1 MNHRA
6 MVRLLVVAVATSVV
20 AACSDHASNLGT
32 SVAEPASSVAPARAS
47 AFPSPAATPSA
58 APSASPIETPTPT
71 RTVEA
76 SAAPV
81 AAKPLIVDWTRRS
94 VAGLDGLSDT
104 RATASVGTTTVL
116 LGRGPYDTDVQ
127 QRSMIWR
134 STDGRHWE
142 RTLRTSTDQRINAIT
157 AGGPGF
163 VAVGA
168 NGTQAAVWTSKDG
181 ATWRPVVDS
190 AFDRGWMQSIVAT
203 KSGLVV
209 FGGRSDTDSRVIW
222 TSPDGIEWLAATNE
236 SGLRVARGVEAVAAW
251 EGQALAFVGPGDTLG
266 RVEVWATTGRAE
278 WEQVATLPG
287 DDRFT
292 VYRAA
297 GGPLGWVAFGATDSA
312 TPYVA
317 WYSEDGRHWEKAKT
331 GPDVY
336 TSIIGV
342 DAGFIA
348 TGAVGS
354 LGGETCGDQRDYHG
368 HTWTSADGR
377 TWQRMAVSKDF
388 EWASVSEL
396 MVVGRNLVGIGGS
409 YPGSGHFY
417 DAFVPTRW
425 TAPLPRISIADDA
438 SDRPSKPQTCGG

>member
-6 MVRLLVVAVATSVV
+6 IVRLLVVAVATSV
-20 AACSDHASNLGT
+20 AAGCSDHGSNLGA
-32 SVAEPASSVAPARAS
+32 VAGPAGSIAPASAS
-47 AFPSPAATPSA
+47 ASPSRTATPSA
-58 APSASPIETPTPT
+58 APSTSAIETPTPT
-71 RTVEA
+71 AEA
-76 SAAPV
+76 SAPPA

-94 VAGLDGLSDT
+94 VAGLDGLTET
-104 RATASVGTTTVL
+104 RATASNGGTVVL
-116 LGRGPYDTDVQ
+116 LGHGPHDSDAQ

-163 VAVGA
+163 VAVGS

-181 ATWRPVVDS
+181 VTWRPVVDS
-190 AFDRGWMQSIVAT
+190 AFERGRMQSIVAT
-203 KSGLVV
+203 KGGLVV

-251 EGQALAFVGPGDTLG
+251 NGQALAFVAPGDTLG

-278 WEQVATLPG
+278 WERVATLPG
-287 DDRFT
+287 GDRFT

-297 GGPLGWVAFGATDSA
+297 GGPLGWVALGATDSA

-317 WYSEDGRHWEKAKT
+317 WHSGDGRHWEKAAT
-331 GPDVY
+331 GPDVW
-336 TSIIGV
+336 TSVIGV

-348 TGAVGS
+348 TGSVGS
-354 LGGETCGDQRDYHG
+354 LGDETCGDQRDFHG

-377 TWQRMAVSKDF
+377 TWQRMAVSTDF

-409 YPGSGHFY
+409 YPGSTEHFS
-417 DAFVPTRW
+417 DSFVPTRW
-425 TAPLPRISIADDA
+425 TAPLPSTGLVAEN
-438 SDRPSKPQTCGG
+438 SDRPSKPQGCGG

>member
-1 MNHRA
+1 VKQHA
-6 MVRLLVVAVATSVV
+6 SARLLVVAVAMAVL
-20 AACSDHASNLGT
+20 AACTAPGSSPATSIARPTSSMAPVRSTAS
-32 SVAEPASSVAPARAS
+32 
-47 AFPSPAATPSA
+47 PSPATTPSA

-71 RTVEA
+71 AEV
-76 SAAPV
+76 SAPPV

-94 VAGLDGLSDT
+94 VAGLDGLSEI
-104 RATASVGTTTVL
+104 RAVASDGATTVL
-116 LGRGPYDTDVQ
+116 LGRGPYDTDAQ

-142 RTLRTSTDQRINAIT
+142 RTLRTSTDLRLNAIA

-168 NGTQAAVWTSKDG
+168 NGTQAAVWTSRDG
-181 ATWRPVVDS
+181 LRWREVVDD
-190 AFDRGWMQSIVAT
+190 ALDRGSMRQLVAT
-203 KSGLVV
+203 KSGLVA
-209 FGGRSDTDSRVIW
+209 FGSRLDTDSRMIW
-222 TSPDGIEWLAATNE
+222 TSPDGVEWLAATNE

-251 EGQALAFVGPGDTLG
+251 DGQALAFVGPGDAFG
-266 RVEVWATTGRAE
+266 RVEVWATTGRAD

-292 VYRAA
+292 VYRAT
-297 GGPLGWVAFGATDSA
+297 GGPRGWVALGATDSA
-312 TPYVA
+312 TPYIA
-317 WYSEDGRHWEKAKT
+317 WHSADGRNWEKAAT
-331 GPDVY
+331 GPDV
-336 TSIIGV
+336 SASLIGV

-377 TWQRMAVSKDF
+377 TWQRMAVSNDF

-396 MVVGRNLVGIGGS
+396 LVVGRNLVGIGGS
-409 YPGSGHFY
+409 YPGPRHYY
-417 DAFVPTRW
+417 DSLVPTRW
-425 TAPLPRISIADDA
+425 TAPLPRISLADDS

>member
-1 MNHRA
+1 M
-6 MVRLLVVAVATSVV
+6 
-20 AACSDHASNLGT
+20 
-32 SVAEPASSVAPARAS
+32 
-47 AFPSPAATPSA
+47 
-58 APSASPIETPTPT
+58 
-71 RTVEA
+71 
-76 SAAPV
+76 
-81 AAKPLIVDWTRRS
+81 
-94 VAGLDGLSDT
+94 AGLDGLTDL

-116 LGRGPYDTDVQ
+116 LGRGPYVDDA
-127 QRSMIWR
+127 QRSIIWR

-142 RTLRTSTDQRINAIT
+142 RTLRTSTDQRISAIT

-181 ATWRPVVDS
+181 VTWRPVVDS
-190 AFDRGWMQSIVAT
+190 AFERGWMQSIVAT
-203 KSGLVV
+203 RSGLVA

-222 TSPDGIEWLAATNE
+222 TSPDGIAWLAATNE

-251 EGQALAFVGPGDTLG
+251 DGRALAFVGPGDTLG

-287 DDRFT
+287 GDRFT

-297 GGPLGWVAFGATDSA
+297 GGPRGWVALGATDSA

-317 WYSEDGRHWEKAKT
+317 WYSDDGRHWEEAET
-331 GPDVY
+331 APDVY

-354 LGGETCGDQRDYHG
+354 LGGETCGDQRDHHG

-377 TWQRMAVSKDF
+377 TWQRMAVRKDF
-388 EWASVSEL
+388 EWASVSQL

-409 YPGSGHFY
+409 YPGPEHFF
-417 DAFVPTRW
+417 DSFVPTRW
-425 TAPLPRISIADDA
+425 TAPLPRTSLADDA

>member
-1 MNHRA
+1 M
-6 MVRLLVVAVATSVV
+6 
-20 AACSDHASNLGT
+20 
-32 SVAEPASSVAPARAS
+32 
-47 AFPSPAATPSA
+47 
-58 APSASPIETPTPT
+58 
-71 RTVEA
+71 
-76 SAAPV
+76 
-81 AAKPLIVDWTRRS
+81 
-94 VAGLDGLSDT
+94 
-104 RATASVGTTTVL
+104 L
-116 LGRGPYDTDVQ
+116 LGRGPYDTDSQ

-142 RTLRTSTDQRINAIT
+142 RALRAAASQQLNAIT

-163 VAVGA
+163 VAVGSD
-168 NGTQAAVWTSKDG
+168 GQGGAVWQS
-181 ATWRPVVDS
+181 ATDS
-190 AFDRGWMQSIVAT
+190 VGRRSSTTRSTAGRWISVVAT
-203 KSGLVV
+203 KSGLVAY
-209 FGGRSDTDSRVIW
+209 GARWNTDSRMIW
-222 TSPDGIEWLAATNE
+222 TSPDGLEWLAATNE

-251 EGQALAFVGPGDTLG
+251 DGQALAFVGPGDTLG

-278 WEQVATLPG
+278 WEHVTTLPG
-287 DDRFT
+287 EGHFS

-297 GGPLGWVAFGATDSA
+297 GGPLGWVALGAQDSA
-312 TPYVA
+312 TPHLA
-317 WYSEDGRHWEKAKT
+317 WYSQDGRNWEQAAT

-336 TSIIGV
+336 TSVTGV

-396 MVVGRNLVGIGGS
+396 IVVGRNLVGIGGS

-425 TAPLPRISIADDA
+425 TAPLPRISLADDS
-438 SDRPSKPQTCGG
+438 SDRPSKPQSCGG